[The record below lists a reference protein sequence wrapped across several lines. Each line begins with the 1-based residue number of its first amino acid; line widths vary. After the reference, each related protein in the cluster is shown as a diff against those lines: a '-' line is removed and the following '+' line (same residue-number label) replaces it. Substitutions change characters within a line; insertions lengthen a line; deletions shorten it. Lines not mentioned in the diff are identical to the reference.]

1 MSRLRQRSQ
10 LVGATIK
17 IIIIRN
23 NRLSAP
29 KRLDLEKIYGKHGLD
44 YKVEVRNR
52 FGALGAI
59 EAETPI

>member
-1 MSRLRQRSQ
+1 M
-10 LVGATIK
+10 LVATIK